1 MVKIVFSRIFVLFWS
16 LCENCKK
23 WSICGLVMGTR
34 TWKPKTLVKIQTST
48 RNPTRS
54 ENLVAITENP
64 GGNPTQPFCYL
75 NPNRSQET
83 LLEPK
88 PVPDFCFSNPSLT
101 CGCDFYG
108 AAILTPSKPLY
119 EFANHLSVI
128 QKSHLATLEPRKYYY
143 FLRKNIFTQRNQQ
156 IHIILNIK
164 EIKKKI

>member
-34 TWKPKTLVKIQTST
+34 TWNPKTLVKIQTST

-54 ENLVAITENP
+54 ENLVAITQKP
-64 GGNPTQPFCYL
+64 GRGGKL
-75 NPNRSQET
+75 NLFATWNQT
-83 LLEPK
+83 
-88 PVPDFCFSNPSLT
+88 VPDFCFLNPSLT

>member
-23 WSICGLVMGTR
+23 WSICGLVMGTW

-54 ENLVAITENP
+54 ENLVAITRKP
-64 GGNPTQPFCYL
+64 GGNPTF
-75 NPNRSQET
+75 
-83 LLEPK
+83 LLPESK
-88 PVPDFCFSNPSLT
+88 PIPRNTIWTQTFCFPNPSLT

-108 AAILTPSKPLY
+108 TAILTPSKPLY

-156 IHIILNIK
+156 KHIILNIK